1 MKQELIQKQKM
12 PEGWKRMS
20 LGEIGSFLRGPFGSS
35 VQKSVCVVKGKDTYK
50 LYEQGNVINNDFQI
64 RDYYLTKEKF
74 LELEKFEIKPDDILM
89 TCAGTLG
96 KIAIVPE
103 GIEKG
108 IINSV
113 LMRIRLNQSLI
124 LNKYF
129 IYLFKSPT
137 FQNKVISQSSGAG
150 IKNLF
155 ATKELKK
162 FEIIL
167 PPLPVQ
173 HQIVAKLNAQMAQ
186 IGIMKKEAE
195 KEKEA
200 SEEIK
205 PSYLSKMFESI
216 SGECSSKSIS
226 EICHRP
232 QYGYTA
238 SSTIDKVGPK
248 MLRIT
253 DIQDG
258 DVIWDNVP
266 YCLCSDE
273 DYKKYE
279 LQNNDIVFARTG
291 ATTGKSFLIKNPKN
305 SIFAS
310 YLIRLKIANKEVL
323 PDYLYLFFQSQV
335 YWNAILKDSRG
346 GIMPNF
352 NAEMLSKLKI
362 PTPSKSIQEKFIK
375 EAKILTKYNFVI
387 IEHINHKLSAI
398 SQLQSS
404 ILNEVFGKCQKP
416 SVKD

>member
-1 MKQELIQKQKM
+1 MKQELIHKQKL
-12 PEGWKRMS
+12 PEGWRIVK
-20 LGEIGSFLRGPFGSS
+20 LGELAEFLRGPFGSS
-35 VQKSVCVVKGKDTYK
+35 VQKSVCVEKGPNTYK
-50 LYEQGNVINNDFQI
+50 LYEQGNVINNDFL
-64 RDYYLTKEKF
+64 RGTYYLTKDKF
-74 LELEKFEIKPDDILM
+74 QELSKFEIQTGDILI

-96 KIAIVPE
+96 RIAVVPE
-103 GIEKG
+103 KIERG

-113 LMRIRLNQSLI
+113 LMRIRLNNSKI
-124 LNKYF
+124 LTKYF
-129 IYLFKSPT
+129 IYYFKSPQ
-137 FQNKVISQSSGAG
+137 FNSSVLSKSFGAA
-150 IKNLF
+150 IKNMF
-155 ATKELKK
+155 ATKELKQ
-162 FEIIL
+162 FTMFL

-173 HQIVAKLNAQMAQ
+173 QQIVSKLDKQMAQ
-186 IGIMKKEAE
+186 IEIMKKEVE

-205 PSYLSKMFESI
+205 TSYLSKMFESI

-226 EICHRP
+226 EICHKP

-310 YLIRLKIANKEVL
+310 YLIRLKIADKGVL

-352 NAEMLSKLKI
+352 NAEMLSKLRI

-375 EAKILTKYNFVI
+375 EAEILTKYNFVI
-387 IEHINHKLSAI
+387 IEQINQKLSAI
-398 SQLQSS
+398 SLLPSS
-404 ILNEVFGKCQKP
+404 ILNEVFGKYEIP
-416 SVKD
+416 EVR